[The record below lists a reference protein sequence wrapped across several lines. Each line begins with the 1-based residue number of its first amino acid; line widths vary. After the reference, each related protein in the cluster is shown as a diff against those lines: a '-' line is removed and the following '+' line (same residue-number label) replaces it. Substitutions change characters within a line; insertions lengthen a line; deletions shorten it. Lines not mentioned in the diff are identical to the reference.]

1 MLISLEVSVFV
12 LRFGGLPLLN
22 PQFNLYYIIV
32 PGSPTSFA
40 KGERELNGH
49 LLQAML
55 YLFWKMMV
63 RLGLAEIALLF
74 DGDPNKS
81 GLWQNFLLW
90 EPIALNKEDI

>member
-1 MLISLEVSVFV
+1 MLFSLEVSVFV

-49 LLQAML
+49 LLQVICFEKWW
-55 YLFWKMMV
+55 YV
-63 RLGLAEIALLF
+63 
-74 DGDPNKS
+74 
-81 GLWQNFLLW
+81 
-90 EPIALNKEDI
+90 